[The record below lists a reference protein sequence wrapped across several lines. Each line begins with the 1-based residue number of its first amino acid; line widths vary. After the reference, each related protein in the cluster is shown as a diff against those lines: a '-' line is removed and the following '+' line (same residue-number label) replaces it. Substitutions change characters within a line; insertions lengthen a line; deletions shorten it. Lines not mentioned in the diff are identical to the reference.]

1 MGPIFFSPGDS
12 HTKGLLVLLHPGLES
27 VTEVDT
33 DPKGRFLSSK
43 VIEYSVFYASSGH
56 NTREQLV
63 RGYFFERLQNY
74 MENKIEENENKIK
87 LETLI
92 VL

>member
-43 VIEYSVFYASSGH
+43 VIEYSVFM
-56 NTREQLV
+56 L
-63 RGYFFERLQNY
+63 LQGITLGNSWLGGISLKDY
-74 MENKIEENENKIK
+74 KIIWKIK
-87 LETLI
+87 LRKMKTKLNWR
-92 VL
+92 L